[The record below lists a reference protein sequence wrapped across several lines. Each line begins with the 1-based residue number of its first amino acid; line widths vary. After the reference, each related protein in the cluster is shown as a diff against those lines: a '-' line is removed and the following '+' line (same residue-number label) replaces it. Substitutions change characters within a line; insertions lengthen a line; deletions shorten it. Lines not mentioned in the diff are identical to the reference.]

1 MKQSEKNNFLS
12 SRQFP
17 WVVRAVFF
25 LICLIVLGV
34 IYQDVL
40 YQFFWRNYF
49 IDNPVFA
56 EETINQSAGWMKY
69 CGRYL
74 NQFCYHPW
82 LSAVIIAL
90 SLTGIQLIIQR
101 LFDKQ
106 EKRIALTYLP
116 SVLLLMIFLTIKY
129 SIFAVFEIGFYFA
142 MIVGVLYT
150 FMQYALYQKIVL
162 DREEIGQKKYLMKA
176 VLFLLVEVLLYP
188 YIGFFSV
195 LPMIMIAI
203 DEWHHQRKWMAGIQ
217 IVLFFLLPYICKTFY
232 YTERYLHVMFTPMSD
247 PYFKELLVVN
257 ILFVLSVCFM
267 VLLKYRMKQMPKLGT
282 IIIVLAEVG
291 VLCYGMMNDESRMFR
306 EEMRLSRL
314 VDEKDWGTV
323 LKNIPK
329 DQQLTHTQNAF
340 RVVAL
345 ANTDQLMNR
354 LFDMKMPFLKNPS
367 KLSSDMIIYCNDL
380 FYYGSFL
387 SVDLQLNM
395 EQWVLIGES
404 YKGLRHFIEL
414 AIMMDDDDLAVRYI
428 DIMRQTLFLK
438 DQADKYKT
446 YLTNKRSFYADY
458 PDYARIKVNVMKEDK
473 ILSAHNF
480 FAKNYVKFNYLDG
493 DNIERRLLADLYMK
507 DLDKFAVDFSF
518 VKQRYSKVPQY
529 MQEALILNA
538 LLKNNQAYLKIAPID
553 QQLFYTVKALVE
565 EVMHYDVPKMKE
577 ASERLYKKYKNT
589 YSYYYVFN
597 TEDYKNYTIK

>member
-17 WVVRAVFF
+17 WVVRGLFF

-34 IYQDVL
+34 ICKDVL

-49 IDNPVFA
+49 IDNSVFA
-56 EETINQSAGWMKY
+56 AETIHQSAGWLKY

-74 NQFCYHPW
+74 NQICYYPW
-82 LSAVIIAL
+82 LSAVVIAL
-90 SLTGIQLIIQR
+90 ALTGIQLLIQR

-106 EKRIALTYLP
+106 EKNIALTYLP
-116 SVLLLMIFLTIKY
+116 SVLLLLIFLTIKY

-162 DREEIGQKKYLMKA
+162 EREEPDQKKYLMKA
-176 VLFLLVEVLLYP
+176 FLFLLVEVLLYP

-203 DEWHHQRKWMAGIQ
+203 DEWHQQRKWMAGIQ
-217 IVLFFLLPYICKTFY
+217 VVMFFLLPYICKTFY
-232 YTERYLHVMFTPMSD
+232 YTEHYIHVMFAPVSD

-257 ILFVLSVCFM
+257 VLFVLSVCCM
-267 VLLKYRMKQMPKLGT
+267 VILKYRAKQLPRLGT

-291 VLCYGMMNDESRMFR
+291 VLCYGMLNETSRMFR
-306 EEMRLSRL
+306 EEMKLSRL
-314 VDEKDWGTV
+314 VDEKDWNTV
-323 LKNIPK
+323 LKNIPQDK
-329 DQQLTHTQNAF
+329 QLTHTQNAF
-340 RVVAL
+340 RVIAL
-345 ANTDQLMNR
+345 ANTGQLVNH

-367 KLSSDMIIYCNDL
+367 EISSDMVIYCNDL
-380 FYYGSFL
+380 FFYGSFL
-387 SVDLQLNM
+387 TVDLQLNM
-395 EQWVLIGES
+395 EQWVSIGEN
-404 YKGLRHFIEL
+404 YKVLRHFIEL

-438 DQADKYKT
+438 DQADKYKA

-458 PDYARIKVNVMKEDK
+458 PDYARVKVNIMKEDK
-473 ILSAHNF
+473 ILSAHTF
-480 FAKNYVKFNYLDG
+480 FAKNYVKFNYMDG

-507 DLDKFAVDFSF
+507 DLDKFVNDFSF
-518 VKQRYSKVPQY
+518 VKQRYPKVPQY

-538 LLKNNQAYLKIAPID
+538 LLKNNQAYLKIVPID

-577 ASERLYKKYKNT
+577 ASDRLYKKYKNT